1 MIQAAA
7 ALPPLGRF
15 CALSRSF
22 TVIFDKSG
30 SPINFFLV
38 PTLFLDPGVRFE
50 TRAIIV
56 KKKKVCRRAT
66 LAGVLA
72 RAVLDIPTGLGGHPA
87 RSRCVG

>member
-1 MIQAAA
+1 MIQAAV

-22 TVIFDKSG
+22 TLIFDKSG

-38 PTLFLDPGVRFE
+38 PTLFLDLGIRFE

-56 KKKKVCRRAT
+56 KKKS
-66 LAGVLA
+66 LPAGNA
-72 RAVLDIPTGLGGHPA
+72 RW
-87 RSRCVG
+87 RSS